1 MGLRQTFVASALML
15 MSALLVGYV
24 SRSES
29 VPPIRPLSELP
40 LHIETWEGRSDRF
53 DESVYRILGVD
64 DSILATYRSP
74 EGRSVQLYVGFYESQ
89 REGDLIHSP
98 RNCLPGGGWRI
109 VQTSREPLR
118 VSSRTDPVDVV
129 KLLIEKG
136 NRSQVVLY
144 WFQSRGRFIA
154 SEYLQKVYLVLD
166 SITRRRTDGSF
177 VRLMAP
183 VGPEG
188 VDSAL
193 ATVKSFAGRL
203 VPILETHLPS

>member
-1 MGLRQTFVASALML
+1 MGLRQTFVASAVML
-15 MSALLVGYV
+15 VSAVLVGYV

-40 LHIETWEGRSDRF
+40 LHIEAWEGRSDRF
-53 DESVYRILGVD
+53 DESVYRVLGVD

-74 EGRSVQLYVGFYESQ
+74 DGRSVQLYVGFYESQ

-118 VSSRTDPVDVV
+118 VPSQAVSVDVV

-136 NRSQVVLY
+136 NQSQVVLY

-154 SEYLQKVYLVLD
+154 SEYLQKIYLVLD

-188 VDSAL
+188 VDAAL
-193 ATVKSFAGRL
+193 DTVKSFAGRL